1 MSASYDIIPAAR
13 IRPHQSNVRRD
24 LGDLAELA
32 ASIKGMGVLQPLTVA
47 PDGDDYVVIAG
58 HRRLAA
64 AQEAGLEAV
73 PCIVRDD
80 LDSQAKVIEAM
91 LVENLQRSDLT
102 AMEEGDAYAQLE
114 LLGVKDAA
122 ICKATGRAPKTVKER
137 RLLASLPTQRRE
149 QFENG
154 RLSLE
159 GAVKCA
165 RLREKWADDAEILTL
180 IDAASTWKFG
190 NDSWGSVEHE
200 IKRVIEGRKPK
211 PEPTNDAEESGDDE
225 DDDQFTVDRQIRDE
239 ARSAELER
247 LQAMWTRQAKWFSD
261 QFEQRAT
268 IEDIQTLAVAALKSA
283 LRDGGYD
290 LDTDAAATAGIV
302 IETDEQTGE
311 RSADF
316 STDDALLYCV
326 LAATQADVAS
336 TWASWSL
343 YAGNV
348 RSRLRW
354 LMDVGYELSEDEAAL
369 IEEASDGE

>member
-13 IRPHQSNVRRD
+13 IRPHHSNVRRD

-64 AQEAGLEAV
+64 AKEAGLEAV

-165 RLREKWADDAEILTL
+165 RLREKWAEDAEILAL

-200 IKRVIEGRKPK
+200 IKRTLADRNPT
-211 PEPTNDAEESGDDE
+211 PEPEIEEVEDE
-225 DDDQFTVDRQIRDE
+225 DDEEIAFPLTDQERERTERRAKI
-239 ARSAELER
+239 AAATER
-247 LQAMWTRQAKWFSD
+247 LDAWWPTVMRGHP
-261 QFEQRAT
+261 
-268 IEDIQTLAVAALKSA
+268 EDF
-283 LRDGGYD
+283 RDGILAWAVDEQVDTEDPILRHFGISPVGEDEDYD
-290 LDTDAAATAGIV
+290 DAARRIREALAALDTDQRITFVLLTLLPLDGYSPWMLTSV
-302 IETDEQTGE
+302 IEKASHYLGFELTDNE
-311 RSADF
+311 RD
-316 STDDALLYCV
+316 LIE
-326 LAATQADVAS
+326 
-336 TWASWSL
+336 
-343 YAGNV
+343 GNV
-348 RSRLRW
+348 R
-354 LMDVGYELSEDEAAL
+354 
-369 IEEASDGE
+369 